1 MEALIARYGLLAV
14 FVGAALEGDVA
25 AIMSGVVAH
34 LSLLHFSTVLVV
46 GWLGAVAADCAWYA
60 IGRSRATW
68 ARKTQ
73 TYQSVG
79 PRIDALVGRLGAGE
93 VLIARFIFGTRV
105 VSMLYWGIRG
115 LPFARFAALDLIGCA
130 IWVTALTTIGYV
142 FSGSAVALVG
152 NVKRAEVWLL
162 VAFIVAA
169 VAAVLARRLLRRSLV
184 QVNVEP

>member
-1 MEALIARYGLLAV
+1 MEAFITRYGLLAV

-25 AIMSGVVAH
+25 VMMSGVVAH

-46 GWLGAVAADCAWYA
+46 GWLGAVAADCTWYA

-68 ARKTQ
+68 AQKTKA
-73 TYQSVG
+73 YRSVG

-115 LPFARFAALDLIGCA
+115 LPFARFAALDLLGCA
-130 IWVTALTTIGYV
+130 IWVTVLASLGYA
-142 FSGSAVALVG
+142 FSGSAVTLVG
-152 NVKRAEVWLL
+152 KVKRVEVWLL
-162 VAFIVAA
+162 GALVVVA
-169 VAAVLARRLLRRSLV
+169 VASIFARRLLRRSVV
-184 QVNVEP
+184 QGNVEP